1 MPYQVT
7 DHTADLGI
15 TVQAG
20 SLESLFKEAARAV
33 SELIV
38 GKRVFRS
45 AEEIR
50 ISVSGKDWPDLMV
63 NWLREVL
70 YLWNGKNLVPGPVDI
85 LRIEQFTIE
94 AMVSVDS
101 TPCNPHDVLTEIK
114 AVTYHGI
121 SVEKQASDW
130 QARILFDI

>member
-20 SLESLFKEAARAV
+20 SVENLFQEAARAV

-38 GKRVFRS
+38 GRRASKS
-45 AEEIR
+45 AEKIR
-50 ISVSGKDWPDLMV
+50 IRVSGKDWPDLLV

-85 LRIEQFTIE
+85 LRIEQFALE
-94 AMVSVDS
+94 AVIPVDS

-114 AVTYHGI
+114 AVTYHRI
-121 SVEKQASDW
+121 SVEKQADHW